1 MKALSAVS
9 LTPALL
15 AQRRTLIVG
24 EVKTGKS
31 ALLARLLRDHLAQGT
46 PGLAVMDLAPEATR
60 GVGGKMPLPSPA
72 PSLRVYSPEIAP
84 PRLRGG
90 APEEVMALARTNG
103 QAIDRVWEQ
112 YLRSPSRVLFINDV
126 SMYLHAWPTERLL
139 ERLAATPTVIMN
151 GYRGQ
156 SLGSDP
162 FSQTE
167 RRRMERLAAACDYL
181 VELG

>member
-1 MKALSAVS
+1 MKALSPER

-15 AQRRTLIVG
+15 AHRRTLIVG

-31 ALLARLLRDHLAQGT
+31 ALLARLLRDHLVQGV
-46 PGLAVMDLAPEATR
+46 PGMAVMDFAPEAMR

-72 PSLRVYSPEIAP
+72 PGLRVYSPEIAP

-90 APEEVMALARTNG
+90 SPQEVMALAQANG
-103 QAIDRVWEQ
+103 QAIDQALEQ
-112 YLRSPSRVLFINDV
+112 YLRSPGQTLFINDV

-139 ERLAATPTVIMN
+139 ERLAAIPTVIMN

-156 SLGSDP
+156 SLGTDP

-167 RRRMERLAAACDYL
+167 RRRMERLAAVCDYL
-181 VELG
+181 VELV